1 MVVEQISREDLLKV
15 SRESL
20 GLPKPSDMVID
31 DILLAALLRRA
42 AGILCPCSPV
52 TIVSSVLDSLQ
63 YLVEKND
70 QIPDRLTRTIE
81 QLIVIGDL
89 LELNQV
95 TTDDP
100 AVKSTWVFA
109 APPSFVERPDGSVFL
124 LGIVPDDTTPLPAGF
139 KSRIIYDRATRVVI
153 PETSEN
159 LRSTLLDLGWLELSK
174 SAWLKAPKPSSDV
187 ELRQAI
193 QSRLE
198 TQPESGA
205 ILDLS
210 ILDPSRDV
218 RYYANRWVTPTNQ
231 SGHYVA
237 RRPQAYGAPIWGY
250 ASLVSGSVTKFLDL
264 PLKGTRWRGCDIAW
278 HLQMAIDRH
287 RGTPQL
293 YRRREGTGGAFLDL
307 FSPLPMWAERRLA
320 VLGRPAAAE
329 KCLFSY
335 WIPEPE
341 RASEEGFLRE
351 RLWLASRED

>member
-42 AGILCPCSPV
+42 AGILCPCSPG

-63 YLVEKND
+63 YLVERND
-70 QIPDRLTRTIE
+70 QIADRLTRTIE
-81 QLIVIGDL
+81 RLIVIGDL

-159 LRSTLLDLGWLELSK
+159 LRSALLDLGWLELSK

-341 RASEEGFLRE
+341 RAPEEGFLRE